1 MIIALILLG
10 ALGIIFGAFLA
21 FASKIFYVWEDPRIA
36 QVRDELA
43 GANCG
48 GCGFASCD
56 AAAAAIVARRAEPD
70 VCVAGTA
77 EGTEVVAEIM
87 GLAVGVKEPILAE
100 SSCYGGLR
108 ARERYRYAGVMDC
121 RAAYQIFHG
130 EKDCERGC
138 LGFGT
143 CVRSCPFDAITMG
156 DEGLP
161 VFDPEKC
168 RGCGTCEEICPKGII
183 DVISSS
189 TKILRFNREE
199 DCLAPCRQACPA
211 QIDIP
216 RYLEYIKDG
225 RYEDAIKTLKERNP
239 FILSCGRVCP
249 HPCEEICRRAIEDEP
264 LAINQLK
271 RFVADYE
278 MNTGKHVPVTVA
290 PDTGHKIAVIGGGP
304 GGLSCA
310 YFLRRLG
317 HSVTVFEQN
326 PKLGGMLYYGIP
338 EYRLPKKILDWEI
351 QGILDLGVEARTEV
365 EYGKDIDLES
375 LVADGY
381 EAVFFGIGAWGNTTL
396 RLEGEDT
403 IEGVVGGIEFLG
415 KQGLELPNPVG
426 EKVGIIGGG
435 NTAIDSART
444 ALRLGSKEVTI
455 IYRRTKLEMPANYE
469 EIKAAEAEGI
479 NFLFLASPNKLIS
492 DENGK
497 LTHLE
502 YLKMELGE
510 PDESGRR
517 RPIPIEGSE
526 TILPLDNLI
535 AAIGQYADFNFLEG
549 DQGLKDVE
557 VSRYDTIDG
566 DEDTGQTNIPYV
578 FVGGDSFTGPG
589 LAVAAIGSGRQAA
602 RAIHLYVSGEEVDAP
617 PNRLRGYIEG
627 TLFDM
632 PYVVDI
638 LEQTEPKNRVHH
650 HELEVSQRID
660 SMVEVDQTIS
670 EGEARQEA
678 SRCLKC
684 GLTCFGGIVYGV
696 EKESE
701 EQKAAA

>member
-1 MIIALILLG
+1 MITALILLG
-10 ALGIIFGAFLA
+10 VLGIIAGAFLA
-21 FASKIFYVWEDPRIA
+21 AASKIFYVWEDPKIA

-48 GCGFASCD
+48 GCGLASCD
-56 AAAAAIVARRAEPD
+56 AAANAIVAKRAEPD
-70 VCVAGTA
+70 VCVAGSA
-77 EGTEVVAEIM
+77 EGTEAVAEIM

-121 RAAYQIFHG
+121 RAAYQLFHG

-156 DEGLP
+156 EEGLP

-168 RGCGTCEEICPKGII
+168 RGCGNCEKVCPKGII
-183 DVISSS
+183 SVISSS
-189 TKILRFNREE
+189 TKILRFNQEE

-216 RYLEYIKDG
+216 RYIEYIKDG

-278 MNTGKHVPVTVA
+278 MNTGQHIPVTVA

-351 QGILDLGVEARTEV
+351 QGILDLGVEAKTEV

-403 IEGVVGGIEFLG
+403 IEGVIGGIQFLAR
-415 KQGLELPNPVG
+415 QGLGLPNPIG

-479 NFLFLASPNKLIS
+479 NFLFLASPSKLIS

-549 DQGLKDVE
+549 DKGLKDVE

-578 FVGGDSFTGPG
+578 FVGGDSLTGPG
-589 LAVAAIGSGRQAA
+589 LAVEAIGSGRQAA
-602 RAIHLYVSGEEVDAP
+602 RAIHLYVTGQEVTVP
-617 PNRLRGYIEG
+617 ENRLRGFIEG

-638 LEQTEPKNRVHH
+638 LEQTEQHKRVKH
-650 HELEVSQRID
+650 HEHEVSERIH
-660 SMVEVDQTIS
+660 SMEEVDLTIS
-670 EGEARQEA
+670 EEEAIEEA

-684 GLTCFGGIVYGV
+684 GLTCFGTIVYGV
-696 EKESE
+696 EKESQ
-701 EQKAAA
+701 EQKAA

>member
-1 MIIALILLG
+1 MITALIFLG
-10 ALGIIFGAFLA
+10 VLGIIAGAVLA
-21 FASKIFYVWEDPRIA
+21 VASKIFYVWEDPKVTRI
-36 QVRDELA
+36 RDSLA

-56 AAAAAIVARRAEPD
+56 AAADAIAAGKAGPD
-70 VCVAGTA
+70 VCVAGGQ
-77 EGTEVVAEIM
+77 EVAEAVAAIV
-87 GLAVGVKEPILAE
+87 GLAVGVKEPVLAE
-100 SSCYGGLR
+100 SSCVGGLR
-108 ARERYRYAGVMDC
+108 ARERYRYAGVLDC
-121 RAAYQIFHG
+121 RAAYQLFHG

-143 CVRSCPFDAITMG
+143 CVRSCPFDAIAMG
-156 DEGLP
+156 KEGIP
-161 VFDPEKC
+161 VFDPGKC
-168 RGCGTCEEICPKGII
+168 RGCGTCEKVCPKGII
-183 DVISSS
+183 AVISSS
-189 TKILRFNREE
+189 TKILRFNQEE

-216 RYLEYIKDG
+216 RYIEYIKDG

-249 HPCEEICRRAIEDEP
+249 HPCEEICRRSIEDEP

-278 MNTGKHVPVTVA
+278 MNTGRHVPVTVA
-290 PDTGHKIAVIGGGP
+290 PDTGHKVAVIGGGP
-304 GGLSCA
+304 AGLSCA

-317 HSVTVFEQN
+317 HHVTVFEKN

-351 QGILDLGVEARTEV
+351 QGILDLGVEARTNV
-365 EYGKDIDLES
+365 EFGKDFDLEA
-375 LVADGY
+375 LVAAGY
-381 EAVFFGIGAWGNTTL
+381 EAIFLGVGAWNNTTL

-403 IEGVVGGIEFLG
+403 IKGVIGGIQFLG
-415 KQGLELPNPVG
+415 RQGLGLPNPIGERVG
-426 EKVGIIGGG
+426 VIGGG

-444 ALRLGSKEVTI
+444 ALRLGAKEVTI
-455 IYRRTKLEMPANYE
+455 VYRRTKLEMPANYE
-469 EIKAAEAEGI
+469 EIKAAEAEGV
-479 NFLFLASPNKLIS
+479 NFLFLAAPNKLIS

-517 RPIPIEGSE
+517 RPIPIKGSE
-526 TILPLDNLI
+526 TLLPLDNLI
-535 AAIGQYADFNFLEG
+535 AAIGQYPDLSFIESG
-549 DQGLKDVE
+549 RRLKDIKTTRQ
-557 VSRYDTIDG
+557 STIVA
-566 DEDTGQTNIPYV
+566 DEYTGQTDILYV
-578 FVGGDSFTGPG
+578 YAGGDALTGPG
-589 LAVAAIGSGRQAA
+589 LAVEAIGSGRQAA
-602 RAIHLYVSGEEVDAP
+602 RAIHLYVTGQEVTVP
-617 PNRLRGYIEG
+617 LNRLCGFIEG

-638 LEQTEPKNRVHH
+638 LDEMEPQKRVKH
-650 HELEVSQRID
+650 HELEASERIH
-660 SMVEVDQTIS
+660 SMVEVDQTID
-670 EGEARQEA
+670 EAEARAEA

-684 GLTCFGGIVYGV
+684 GLTCFGAVVYGV
-696 EKESE
+696 QKEAE
-701 EQKAAA
+701 IRKAA

>member
-1 MIIALILLG
+1 MITALIFLG
-10 ALGIIFGAFLA
+10 ILGIIAGAVLA
-21 FASKIFYVWEDPRIA
+21 VASKIFYVWEDPKVTR
-36 QVRDELA
+36 VRDALA

-56 AAAAAIVARRAEPD
+56 DAASAIASGKAGPD
-70 VCVAGTA
+70 TCVAGGA
-77 EGTEVVAEIM
+77 EVAEAVAVII
-87 GLAVGVKEPILAE
+87 GLSVGVKEPILAE
-100 SSCYGGLR
+100 SSCTGGLR
-108 ARERYRYAGVMDC
+108 ARERYRYAGVLDC
-121 RAAYQIFHG
+121 RAVYQLFHG

-143 CVRSCPFDAITMG
+143 CVRSCPFDAIAMG
-156 DEGLP
+156 KEGIP
-161 VFDPEKC
+161 VFDSEKC
-168 RGCGTCEEICPKGII
+168 RGCGTCEKVCPKGII
-183 DVISSS
+183 SVISST
-189 TKILRFNREE
+189 TKILRFNQEE

-211 QIDIP
+211 QMDIP
-216 RYLEYIKDG
+216 RYIEYIKDG
-225 RYEDAIKTLKERNP
+225 RYEDAIKTMKERNP

-249 HPCEEICRRAIEDEP
+249 HPCEEICRRSIEDEP
-264 LAINQLK
+264 LAINPLK

-278 MNTGKHVPVTVA
+278 MNIGRHVPVTVA

-304 GGLSCA
+304 AGLSCA

-317 HSVTVFEQN
+317 HHVTVFEKN

-338 EYRLPKKILDWEI
+338 EYRLPKEILDWEI
-351 QGILDLGVEARTEV
+351 QGILDLGVEVRKNV
-365 EYGKDIDLES
+365 EFGKDFDLES
-375 LVADGY
+375 LVAAGY
-381 EAVFFGIGAWGNTTL
+381 EAVFLGVGAWNNTTL

-403 IEGVVGGIEFLG
+403 IEGVIGGIQFLG
-415 KQGLELPNPVG
+415 RQGLGIENPIGERVG
-426 EKVGIIGGG
+426 VIGGG

-444 ALRLGSKEVTI
+444 ALRLGAKEVTI

-469 EIKAAEAEGI
+469 EIKAAEAEGVK
-479 NFLFLASPNKLIS
+479 FLFLAAPNRLIS

-526 TILPLDNLI
+526 TLLPLDNLI
-535 AAIGQYADFNFLEG
+535 AAIGQYPDLNFIDSGRRIKDIKMTRQNTIVADE
-549 DQGLKDVE
+549 
-557 VSRYDTIDG
+557 Y
-566 DEDTGQTNIPYV
+566 TGQTGILYV
-578 FVGGDSFTGPG
+578 YAGGDALTGPG
-589 LAVAAIGSGRQAA
+589 LAVEAIGSGRQAA
-602 RAIHLYVSGEEVDAP
+602 RAIHLYVTGQEVTVP
-617 PNRLRGYIEG
+617 PNRLCGFIEG

-638 LEQTEPKNRVHH
+638 LDEMEPQKRVKH
-650 HELEVSQRID
+650 HELEVSERIH

-670 EGEARQEA
+670 EEEARAEA

-684 GLTCFGGIVYGV
+684 GLTCFGTVVYGV
-696 EKESE
+696 EKEI
-701 EQKAAA
+701 QKKKAA

>member
-1 MIIALILLG
+1 MITALIFLG
-10 ALGIIFGAFLA
+10 VLGIIAGAVLA
-21 FASKIFYVWEDPRIA
+21 IASKVFYVWEDPKVTRI
-36 QVRDELA
+36 RDSLA

-56 AAAAAIVARRAEPD
+56 DAASTIASGRAGPD
-70 VCVAGTA
+70 TCVAGGQ
-77 EGTEVVAEIM
+77 EVAEAVAAII
-87 GLAVGVKEPILAE
+87 GLSVGVKEPVLAE
-100 SSCYGGLR
+100 SSCVGGLR
-108 ARERYRYAGVMDC
+108 ARERYRYTGVLDC
-121 RAAYQIFHG
+121 RAAYQLFHG

-143 CVRSCPFDAITMG
+143 CVRSCPFDAIAMG
-156 DEGLP
+156 KEGIP

-168 RGCGTCEEICPKGII
+168 RGCGICEKVCPKGII
-183 DVISSS
+183 SVISSS
-189 TKILRFNREE
+189 TKILRFNQEE
-199 DCLAPCRQACPA
+199 DCVAPCRQACPA

-216 RYLEYIKDG
+216 RYIEYIKDG

-249 HPCEEICRRAIEDEP
+249 HPCEEICRRSIEDEP

-278 MNTGKHVPVTVA
+278 MNTGRHVPVTVA

-304 GGLSCA
+304 AGLSCA

-317 HSVTVFEQN
+317 HSVTVFEKN

-338 EYRLPKKILDWEI
+338 EYRLPKEILDWEI
-351 QGILDLGVEARTEV
+351 QGILDLGVEARTKV
-365 EYGKDIDLES
+365 EFGKDFDLES
-375 LVADGY
+375 LVAAGY
-381 EAVFFGIGAWGNTTL
+381 EAIFLSVGAWGNTML

-403 IEGVVGGIEFLG
+403 IKGVIGGIQFLG
-415 KQGLELPNPVG
+415 RQGLGLPNPIGERVG
-426 EKVGIIGGG
+426 VIGGG

-444 ALRLGSKEVTI
+444 ALRLGAKEVTI

-469 EIKAAEAEGI
+469 EIKAAEAEGVK
-479 NFLFLASPNKLIS
+479 FLFLAAPNRLIS

-517 RPIPIEGSE
+517 RPIPIDGSE
-526 TILPLDNLI
+526 TLLPLDNLI
-535 AAIGQYADFNFLEG
+535 AAIGQYPDLSFIDSG
-549 DQGLKDVE
+549 RRLKDIKTTRQ
-557 VSRYDTIDG
+557 STIVA
-566 DEDTGQTNIPYV
+566 DEYTSQTDILYV
-578 FVGGDSFTGPG
+578 YAGGDALTGPG
-589 LAVAAIGSGRQAA
+589 LAVEAIGSGRQAA
-602 RAIHLYVSGEEVDAP
+602 RAIHLYVTGQEVTVP
-617 PNRLRGYIEG
+617 PNRLCGFIEG

-638 LEQTEPKNRVHH
+638 LDEMEPQKRVKH
-650 HELEVSQRID
+650 HELEVSERIH
-660 SMVEVDQTIS
+660 SMVEVDQTID
-670 EGEARQEA
+670 EAEARAEA

-684 GLTCFGGIVYGV
+684 GLTCFGAVV
-696 EKESE
+696 
-701 EQKAAA
+701 

>member
-1 MIIALILLG
+1 MITALILLG
-10 ALGIIFGAFLA
+10 ALGIIFGVFLA
-21 FASKIFYVWEDPRIA
+21 VASKVFYVWEDPKISE
-36 QVRDELA
+36 VREELA

-48 GCGFASCD
+48 ACGFAGCD
-56 AAAAAIVARRAEPD
+56 AAAVAIASRRAEPD
-70 VCVAGTA
+70 ICVAGGQA
-77 EGTEVVAEIM
+77 VAEAVAAVM
-87 GLAVGVKEPILAE
+87 GLSVGVKEPILAE
-100 SSCYGGLR
+100 SFCYGGLR
-108 ARERYRYAGVMDC
+108 ARERYRYMGVTDC
-121 RAAYQIFHG
+121 RAAYQLFHG
-130 EKDCERGC
+130 EKDCEIGC

-156 DEGLP
+156 KEGFP

-168 RGCGTCEEICPKGII
+168 RVCGTCEKVCPKGII
-183 DVISSS
+183 SVISSS
-189 TKILRFNREE
+189 TKILRFNQEE

-216 RYLEYIKDG
+216 RYIEYIKDG

-249 HPCEEICRRAIEDEP
+249 HPCEEICRRSIEDEP
-264 LAINQLK
+264 LAINPLK

-278 MNTGKHVPVTVA
+278 MNTGQHIPVTVA

-304 GGLSCA
+304 AGLSCA

-317 HSVTVFEQN
+317 HSVTIFEKN

-351 QGILDLGVEARTEV
+351 QGILDLGIEAKTGVEF
-365 EYGKDIDLES
+365 GKDIDLES

-381 EAVFFGIGAWGNTTL
+381 EAVFLGVGAWNNTTL

-403 IEGVVGGIEFLG
+403 IEGVIGGIEFLG
-415 KQGLELPNPVG
+415 RQGLGLPNPVG
-426 EKVGIIGGG
+426 ERVGVIGGG

-444 ALRLGSKEVTI
+444 ALRLGAKEVTI
-455 IYRRTKLEMPANYE
+455 IYRRTRREMPANYE
-469 EIKAAEAEGI
+469 EIKAAEAEGVK
-479 NFLFLASPNKLIS
+479 FLFLASPNRLIS
-492 DENGK
+492 DEDGK

-526 TILPLDNLI
+526 TLLPLDNLI
-535 AAIGQYADFNFLEG
+535 VAIGQYPDISFINTDERV
-549 DQGLKDVE
+549 KDIKTT
-557 VSRYDTIDG
+557 RRDTIVA
-566 DEDTGQTNIPYV
+566 DEDTGQTGILYI
-578 FVGGDSFTGPG
+578 FAGGDVLTGPG
-589 LAVAAIGSGRQAA
+589 LAVEAIGSGRQAA
-602 RAIHLYVSGEEVDAP
+602 RAIHLYVTGQEVTAP
-617 PNRLRGYIEG
+617 PHRLRGFIEG
-627 TLFDM
+627 TIFDM

-638 LEQTEPKNRVHH
+638 LERTEPQKRVRH
-650 HELEVSQRID
+650 HELEVSERID

-670 EGEARQEA
+670 EEEAREEA

-684 GLTCFGGIVYGV
+684 GLTCFGTIVYGV
-696 EKESE
+696 ERESKE
-701 EQKAAA
+701 KRAA

>member
-10 ALGIIFGAFLA
+10 ALGIIFGVFLA
-21 FASKIFYVWEDPRIA
+21 VASKVFYVWEDPKISE
-36 QVRDELA
+36 VREELA

-48 GCGFASCD
+48 ACGFAGCD
-56 AAAAAIVARRAEPD
+56 AAAVAIASRRAEPD
-70 VCVAGTA
+70 ICVAGGQ
-77 EGTEVVAEIM
+77 EVAEAVAAVM

-100 SSCYGGLR
+100 SFCYGGLR
-108 ARERYRYAGVMDC
+108 ARERYRYTGIMDC
-121 RAAYQIFHG
+121 RAAYQLFHG
-130 EKDCERGC
+130 EKDCEIGC

-156 DEGLP
+156 KEGFPL
-161 VFDPEKC
+161 FNPEKC
-168 RGCGTCEEICPKGII
+168 RGCGNCEEACPKGII
-183 DVISSS
+183 SVISSS
-189 TKILRFNREE
+189 TKILRFNQEE

-216 RYLEYIKDG
+216 RYIEYIKDG

-249 HPCEEICRRAIEDEP
+249 QPCEDICRRAIKDEP

-278 MNTGKHVPVTVA
+278 MNTGHHVPVTVA

-304 GGLSCA
+304 AGLSCA

-317 HSVTVFEQN
+317 HSVTIFEQN

-351 QGILDLGVEARTEV
+351 QGILGIGIEAKTEV
-365 EYGKDIDLES
+365 EFGKDIDLES
-375 LVADGY
+375 LIADGY
-381 EAVFFGIGAWGNTTL
+381 EAVFISVGAWNNTTL

-403 IEGVVGGIEFLG
+403 IEGVIGGIEFLG
-415 KQGLELPNPVG
+415 RQGLGLPNPVG
-426 EKVGIIGGG
+426 ERVGVIGGG

-444 ALRLGSKEVTI
+444 ALRLGAKEVTI
-455 IYRRTKLEMPANYE
+455 IYRRTRLEMPANYE

-479 NFLFLASPNKLIS
+479 NFLFLASPNRLIS

-535 AAIGQYADFNFLEG
+535 VAIGQYSDFSFIESDEG
-549 DQGLKDVE
+549 FKDVALT
-557 VSRYDTIDG
+557 RYNTIDG
-566 DEDTGQTNIPYV
+566 DENTGQSNIPYI
-578 FVGGDSFTGPG
+578 FVGGDALTGPG
-589 LAVAAIGSGRQAA
+589 LAVEAIGSGRQAA
-602 RAIHLYVSGEEVDAP
+602 RAIHLYVTGQEVTAP
-617 PNRLRGYIEG
+617 PNRLRGFIEG
-627 TLFDM
+627 TIFDM

-638 LEQTEPKNRVHH
+638 LERTEPHKRVRH
-650 HELEVSQRID
+650 HELEVSERID

-670 EGEARQEA
+670 EEEAREEA

-684 GLTCFGGIVYGV
+684 GLTCFGTIVYGV
-696 EKESE
+696 EREAKE
-701 EQKAAA
+701 KRVA